1 MSRESPTAFP
11 APPAVTL
18 RAATA
23 ADTLCIGVLATQ
35 VFLDTYAT
43 GGIRPS
49 LAREVL
55 EHLSTSAISALLAR
69 PATVFIVAEVS
80 GHMVGFAQVT
90 LGARHPLV
98 AGGIQAELNRLY
110 VHTRFSGQGIG
121 KALLRRAER
130 QAAEHGASAMWLTA
144 WVENGRALAFYASR
158 GYTDVG
164 ATPYVFETEAY
175 ENRVF
180 AAALDERV

>member
-1 MSRESPTAFP
+1 M
-11 APPAVTL
+11 
-18 RAATA
+18 
-23 ADTLCIGVLATQ
+23 
-35 VFLDTYAT
+35 FLDTYAT
-43 GGIRPS
+43 DGIRPS

-80 GHMVGFAQVT
+80 EHMVGFAQFT

-98 AGGIQAELNRLY
+98 AGGVQAELNRLY

-121 KALLRRAER
+121 EALLRRAEML
-130 QAAEHGASAMWLTA
+130 ATEHGASVMWLTA
-144 WVENGRALAFYASR
+144 WVENRRALAFYAAR

-180 AAALDERV
+180 AAALDERAVT